1 MAKFL
6 VQMTVSVE
14 VAKMVNA
21 DSLEHAL
28 EIGRELANEC
38 PVRAGI
44 IRIPAR
50 VEYQWN
56 NETQV
61 TGALKA

>member
-14 VAKMVNA
+14 VAKVVTA

-28 EIGRELANEC
+28 EIGRELENQC
-38 PVRAGI
+38 PVRSGLV
-44 IRIPAR
+44 RIPAR
-50 VEYQWN
+50 VEHHWS
-56 NETQV
+56 NETKV
-61 TGALKA
+61 TGATTA